1 MLSMLSGPALAT
13 AFTEAMRLKK
23 EKGVTQQQVAEV
35 FGVRQASVS
44 EWGKTGRI
52 AKKHLNTLVEY
63 FSDVVEPEHWGLHE
77 SIQDAMARAKY
88 PDAVPRLSPTEL
100 DLVAAFRQLPDD
112 EQQELVRDVMARAE
126 TLNQLVQRVLRQRGM
141 PVSGYVTATRA
152 AEHLPPAPTMPAP
165 GDRRTGPQIGHNPE
179 RRSTEVMYGS
189 DGRRV
194 PPDDLKRRGA

>member
-1 MLSMLSGPALAT
+1 MLSMLSGPELAA

-77 SIQDAMARAKY
+77 AIQDAMARAKY
-88 PDAVPRLSPTEL
+88 PNAIPVLSPTEL
-100 DLVAAFRQLPDD
+100 DLLAAFRQLPDD

-141 PVSGYVTATRA
+141 PVTGYVSATRA
-152 AEHLPPAPTMPAP
+152 AQHLPPAPVTVAP
-165 GDRRTGPQIGHNPE
+165 GDRRVGPQVGHVPE
-179 RRSTEVMYGS
+179 RRSSEVLYGP
-189 DGRRV
+189 DGRRISQGAA
-194 PPDDLKRRGA
+194 KRSGT